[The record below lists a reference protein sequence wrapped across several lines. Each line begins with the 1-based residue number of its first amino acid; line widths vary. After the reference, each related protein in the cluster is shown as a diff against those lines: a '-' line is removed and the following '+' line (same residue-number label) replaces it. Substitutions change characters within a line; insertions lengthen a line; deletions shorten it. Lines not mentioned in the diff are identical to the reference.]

1 MSKKD
6 KKEKRDKKNKVT
18 MTVND
23 TAQDSSQELVQESI
37 QDQDFSPELCN
48 HDLNDP
54 LNSLKVF
61 PKKNLVYPDST
72 FCACENCHQSFEFQ
86 KDDRGAFVLVNST

>member
-18 MTVND
+18 MVVND
-23 TAQDSSQELVQESI
+23 TAQNQNQELV

-61 PKKNLVYPDST
+61 SRKNLVYPEST
-72 FCACENCHQSFEFQ
+72 FCACENCHHSFEFQ

>member
-6 KKEKRDKKNKVT
+6 KKEKRDKKNQVT

-23 TAQDSSQELVQESI
+23 TAQEQK
-37 QDQDFSPELCN
+37 FSPELCN

-61 PKKNLVYPDST
+61 PRKNLVYPDST